1 MAIPLIIVHG
11 HELSTERMGWTA
23 RHCSRCKRVQAFE
36 CFDKWKSNHVYFIYG
51 QAKSVGQILICDF
64 CETSVGLEANSA
76 EAKALRCSRMWSKKD
91 GLNVLVEKTNPGLG
105 HVPVTDKPGRQELF
119 ALLES
124 INERAR
130 PYKIDSQPG
139 IAMGMLVGVP
149 AFAVLG
155 LLLSLLGLTGL
166 AGFGGAGVG
175 GFIGLFVGGVV
186 GGIKFK
192 FDYSKQIIEEML
204 ISAMQRNAL
213 TLSTL
218 ERALKYHPG
227 KLKYVS
233 QGLTQLA
240 ANG

>member
-1 MAIPLIIVHG
+1 MPIPLIIVHG

-23 RHCSRCKRVQAFE
+23 RHCTRCKKVQAFE
-36 CFDKWKSNHVYFIYG
+36 CFDKWKTKHVYFVYG

-76 EAKALRCSRMWSKKD
+76 ESKTLRCSRIWSKKD
-91 GLNVLVEKTNPGLG
+91 GLSVLVEKTNPGLG
-105 HVPVTDKPGRQELF
+105 HVPVTDKPGRHELF

-139 IAMGMLVGVP
+139 IAMGMVVGTP
-149 AFAVLG
+149 SFAVLG
-155 LLLSLLGLTGL
+155 LLLSLLGLTGFDW
-166 AGFGGAGVG
+166 FGSAGVG

-192 FDYSKQIIEEML
+192 FDYSRQVIVKL
-204 ISAMQRNAL
+204 LVLAMQRNAL

-218 ERALKYHPG
+218 ERALKHYPG

-233 QGLTQLA
+233 QGLSQLA
-240 ANG
+240 AN